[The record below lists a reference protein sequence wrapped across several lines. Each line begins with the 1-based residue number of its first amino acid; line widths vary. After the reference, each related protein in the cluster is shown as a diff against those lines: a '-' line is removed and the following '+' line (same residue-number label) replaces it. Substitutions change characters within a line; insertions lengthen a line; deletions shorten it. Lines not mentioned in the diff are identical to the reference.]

1 MPTIP
6 EKETGTMRDDSSRSR
21 RTSVSEPGD
30 PDSSTENIHTANE
43 AHPEV
48 EKETENETPK
58 DSPEALTKTST
69 TLSQKP
75 YTAFTTTQK
84 WFIVSM
90 ATAASFFS
98 PLSGQIYFPVLPVLT
113 QNYHLSQTLLNIS
126 VTTYMIFQ
134 GLAPSFMGTF
144 SDASGR
150 RPAYILAF
158 IIYTAANIG
167 LALQNSYAALLV
179 LRCLQSAGSS
189 GTVSFSYGV
198 IADVTTTAERGK
210 FLGPMAAGVMVG
222 PALGPVI
229 GGLLAQ
235 YLGWRSVFW
244 FLVII
249 SGGYVVVYAIL
260 APETHRKIVGD
271 GSVLPAES
279 WRLSVLQ
286 YVRIRRRIARMSTAE
301 KQEYD
306 RTQTEMLMATQKSR
320 KIGFP
325 NPLLSFVILL
335 EMDAFLI
342 ILYVA
347 LMMFGSM
354 VMMTSLPSLYPK
366 YYGLDELQV
375 GLCFLYAFPFLL
387 LNSLNEMLGWLTAN
401 RPFGTSSALGA
412 IINGKLLDINYT
424 RIARQNNFIIDRKRG
439 DDLTNFPIEK
449 ARLQLTFLWSSIL
462 AITFLGYGWALNY
475 KAPLAVPLVLSFIM
489 GFSLICT
496 MNSLTTLLADIF
508 PDRVSTASAAQNL
521 LRCLLGAVG
530 AAVVDS
536 MLEGMGIGWSFT
548 FVSLI
553 MVAAVGLLWFEY
565 IWGMKWRQNRWRKV
579 AEKVERDRQNGVV

>member
-1 MPTIP
+1 MTTIP

-21 RTSVSEPGD
+21 QGSVSD
-30 PDSSTENIHTANE
+30 PDNPDPSTENIHTVNE

-48 EKETENETPK
+48 EKETEKETPK
-58 DSPEALTKTST
+58 DSPEALTKTGT

-75 YTAFTTTQK
+75 YTSFSTSQK

-189 GTVSFSYGV
+189 GTVSFGYGV
-198 IADVTTTAERGK
+198 IADVTITAERGK

-249 SGGYVVVYAIL
+249 SGGYVIVYAIL

-279 WRLSVLQ
+279 WRLSLLQ
-286 YVRIRRRIARMSTAE
+286 YVRIRRRIARMSAAE

-306 RTQTEMLMATQKSR
+306 QTQTELLMATRKSR

-354 VMMTSLPSLYPK
+354 VLMTSLPSLYPK

-375 GLCFLYAFPFLL
+375 GLCFL
-387 LNSLNEMLGWLTAN
+387 
-401 RPFGTSSALGA
+401 PFGTSSALGA

-424 RIARQNNFIIDRKRG
+424 RIARQNNFSIDRKRG

-553 MVAAVGLLWFEY
+553 LVAAVGLLWFEY
-565 IWGMKWRQNRWRKV
+565 IWGIKWRQKRWRKV
-579 AEKVERDRQNGVV
+579 AEKAERDRQNGVV